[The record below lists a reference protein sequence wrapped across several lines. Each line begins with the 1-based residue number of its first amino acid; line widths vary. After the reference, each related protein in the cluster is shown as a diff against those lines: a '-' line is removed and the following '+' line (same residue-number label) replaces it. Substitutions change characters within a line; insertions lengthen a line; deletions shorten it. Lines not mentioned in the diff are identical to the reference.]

1 MKFKFLPI
9 AAIFGCSIFGS
20 ALAQTQICPV
30 GGGAC
35 FTQRAPASSYSSA
48 RAVDMT
54 VRQPV
59 PVLPTAEELAR
70 QLVPLLPQTGGN
82 VTTDVRT
89 IDSTNFIPSI
99 TTTFFC
105 VAGRGEMLSESACPA
120 GSGAIVIGRVTQD
133 TGGGPQE

>member
-35 FTQRAPASSYSSA
+35 FSQPAPASSYSSA

-59 PVLPTAEELAR
+59 PVLPTAADLAR
-70 QLVPLLPQTGGN
+70 QIAILIPTDGTG
-82 VTTDVRT
+82 R
-89 IDSTNFIPSI
+89 I
-99 TTTFFC
+99 TTEARRYEAAGFSTEFFC
-105 VAGRGEMLSESACPA
+105 VQGVGVDTFGWCPL
-120 GSGAIVIGRVTQD
+120 GSGVFVIGRAAID
-133 TGGGPQE
+133 TGGGRGDQQ